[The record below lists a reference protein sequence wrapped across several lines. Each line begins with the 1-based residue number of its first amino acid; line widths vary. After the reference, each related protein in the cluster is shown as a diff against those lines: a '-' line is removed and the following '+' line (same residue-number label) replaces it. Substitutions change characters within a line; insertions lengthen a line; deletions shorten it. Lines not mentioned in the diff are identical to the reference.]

1 VGSSQTDVAK
11 PVQSPGTEKRGEPDI
26 QRSGEREILEPRD
39 EQGLLSA
46 KEEALLVVDDDDDV
60 RRSTVRVLRRLG
72 YRVEEACDGE
82 EARQM
87 LASGAGPFSLVL
99 TDMLMPRMTGT
110 ELADVVRERYPELQL
125 LLVTGFGES
134 FVAAQELSS
143 LQKPFHPRD
152 LALKV
157 RAMLDA
163 AARER
168 RDSSVPPPGEA

>member
-1 VGSSQTDVAK
+1 MPK
-11 PVQSPGTEKRGEPDI
+11 PVPSPGIEKRGDLD
-26 QRSGEREILEPRD
+26 QRSGEREIIEPRD

-46 KEEALLVVDDDDDV
+46 KEVSYGVEALLVVDDDDDV

-72 YRVEEACDGE
+72 YRVEEARDGE

-125 LLVTGFGES
+125 LLVTGYGES
-134 FVAAQELSS
+134 FASELPLSS

-157 RAMLDA
+157 RSMLDA
-163 AARER
+163 AKSEQQSPAE
-168 RDSSVPPPGEA
+168 PPPRGQL